1 MITFSAAFAFI
12 VYEVFLSRIFSAILD
27 YNYVF
32 LVISLATLGVGL
44 GGYLAYKWSGFIY
57 RFRSEW
63 LGLFAL
69 LLIVFV
75 FAMYALPY
83 LGIWSYAAMALVP
96 FLAGG
101 SLLAAIVQRQRDW
114 IHAIYFSDL
123 AGAGI
128 GAGCSVWLMNIF
140 GPMQTI
146 SLLSAA
152 LWMVSSAFLAGI
164 VTKRLKVFYGVTL
177 SLLLINGIYPFSNM
191 IPFRAYLTS
200 PSNVFL
206 NEDAKSF
213 IRTGIHF
220 LAPTYT
226 TRVTENCYIS

>member
-1 MITFSAAFAFI
+1 M
-12 VYEVFLSRIFSAILD
+12 
-27 YNYVF
+27 
-32 LVISLATLGVGL
+32 
-44 GGYLAYKWSGFIY
+44 
-57 RFRSEW
+57 
-63 LGLFAL
+63 
-69 LLIVFV
+69 
-75 FAMYALPY
+75 
-83 LGIWSYAAMALVP
+83 
-96 FLAGG
+96 
-101 SLLAAIVQRQRDW
+101 LAAIVQRQRDR
-114 IHAIYFSDL
+114 IRAIYFSDL

-177 SLLLINGIYPFSNM
+177 SLLLINGIFPFSNV

-206 NEDAKSF
+206 NEDAKIVYSDWNSF
-213 IRTGIHF
+213 SRTDVYDAGDGELLYIMIDGGAVSPISKYAGNLKQAEYLRTTTSY
-220 LAPTYT
+220 LAFRTPP
-226 TRVTENCYIS
+226 RNVF

>member
-1 MITFSAAFAFI
+1 
-12 VYEVFLSRIFSAILD
+12 VFLSRIFSAILD

-32 LVISLATLGVGL
+32 LAISLATLGVGL

-164 VTKRLKVFYGVTL
+164 VKAIEG
-177 SLLLINGIYPFSNM
+177 LLWCNS
-191 IPFRAYLTS
+191 
-200 PSNVFL
+200 
-206 NEDAKSF
+206 
-213 IRTGIHF
+213 F
-220 LAPTYT
+220 LAVDKRDLSFFKHDSVSGLPDESVK
-226 TRVTENCYIS
+226 RISE